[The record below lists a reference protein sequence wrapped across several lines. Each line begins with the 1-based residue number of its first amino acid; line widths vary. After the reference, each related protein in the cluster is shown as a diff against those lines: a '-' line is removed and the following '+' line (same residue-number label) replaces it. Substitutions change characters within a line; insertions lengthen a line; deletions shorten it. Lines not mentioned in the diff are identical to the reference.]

1 MVTHF
6 LKVALR
12 SIRKRGLL
20 SILNISGL
28 SIDIASFLVISLY
41 LFQETSY
48 EKGFEDN
55 DRIFRIEEHFL
66 SMGRLAWSTS
76 NLQYKLNEIP
86 EIELYTRVDERSGAK
101 ILYSNNQFKVDRF
114 LTVDS
119 IFLKVFDFEM
129 LQGSRITALN
139 GPGDAIISEAFAIK
153 VFGLQ
158 NAIGQSFQLVGGRDY
173 VVRAVAQNPILRS
186 HLDFDIAVYSES
198 STPYSDGSW
207 FGIGGYT
214 YVKAIREV
222 EAEDLN
228 DKLDALTKEH
238 VFPVVYQ
245 NSADMAFEDWL
256 EGENKIRFY
265 AKPIVDIHL
274 NSNLQFEIGPNGDRQ
289 VLITLAIIS
298 VFILVIAAINFMNL
312 ATARASQR
320 TKEIGVRKV
329 LGSRK
334 SSLICQFL
342 SESILTTLFA
352 ATIGAGI
359 SELVLSLTNNQFESE
374 ISLSLLNYPILLIF
388 VFLGV
393 ILLGVLAGLYPAFY
407 LSSVKM
413 IPLLKGMQIA
423 RVLNMNFAK
432 LMRNGLVVLQ
442 FTLSTTLIIAAI
454 FIYGQLKHLREM
466 DLGFAKD
473 QVFVIQ
479 NASALKDNRKA
490 FRNELLRLPMI
501 QEAGYSF
508 RLPADGS
515 SNVTS
520 TMLDKET
527 SFSFEGFQIDE
538 NFQKVMGIELL
549 EGKWFDTNSIYG
561 DSLVVLN
568 ESAVKAL
575 GLKDPIGKS
584 FDNYRVVIGVV
595 KDFNYGNLR
604 DEISPA
610 MFWKSTEHQNKLAI
624 LVSPGNNPI
633 QSITEVWSS
642 FTNEKLEIYPLDQ
655 NFANQLNTE
664 KQTADAVLIFTVLAI
679 IISSLGLIGLAAF
692 TADQRLQEFGI
703 RKALGATVADII
715 KLFSFD
721 FVKLI
726 ILAFII
732 SIPIAIWGVNAW
744 LQGFA
749 NRISLSAGA
758 FVLAGI
764 LAIGIAIITI
774 LFQSIKTGRLNPV
787 DTLRNE

>member
-1 MVTHF
+1 MITHF

-12 SIRKRGLL
+12 SLRKRGLL
-20 SILNISGL
+20 SILNIGGL
-28 SIDIASFLVISLY
+28 SIGIASFLVISLY

-48 EKGFEDN
+48 EKGFKDN
-55 DRIFRIEEHFL
+55 DKIFRLEEHFL

-86 EIELYTRVDERSGAK
+86 EIDLYTRVDKRSGAK
-101 ILYSNNQFKVDRF
+101 ISYNNNQFKVERF

-129 LQGSRITALN
+129 LEGSRNNVLN
-139 GPGDAIISEAFAIK
+139 GPGDAIISEAYALKI
-153 VFGLQ
+153 FGIE
-158 NAIGQSFQLVGGRDY
+158 NAIGESFELKGGRDY
-173 VVRAVAQNPILRS
+173 VVRAVVKTPKLRS

-198 STPYSDGSW
+198 KPPYADGTW

-214 YVKAIREV
+214 YVKAKQGIESI
-222 EAEDLN
+222 ELN
-228 DKLDALTKEH
+228 AKLDALTKQH
-238 VFPVVYQ
+238 VFPIVYQ
-245 NSADMAFEDWL
+245 NSADVAFEDWL
-256 EGENKIRFY
+256 EGDNKVRFY
-265 AKPIVDIHL
+265 AKPIADIHL
-274 NSNLQFEIGPNGDRQ
+274 NSNLQFEIGPNGDPQ
-289 VLITLAIIS
+289 TMTTLAIIS
-298 VFILVIAAINFMNL
+298 VFILVIGAINFMNL
-312 ATARASQR
+312 TTARASQR

-334 SSLICQFL
+334 SSLIYQFL
-342 SESILTTLFA
+342 FESILITLFA
-352 ATIGAGI
+352 AMIGAGI
-359 SELVLSLTNNQFESE
+359 SELVLNLINNRFGS
-374 ISLSLLNYPILLIF
+374 IIGLSLLNYPMLLIY

-393 ILLGVLAGLYPAFY
+393 FLLGVLAGLYPAFY

-413 IPLLKGMQIA
+413 IPLLKGMQLS

-432 LMRNGLVVLQ
+432 LLRNTLVIIQ

-454 FIYGQLKHLREM
+454 FIDGQLKHLREM
-466 DLGFAKD
+466 DLGFEKD
-473 QVFVIQ
+473 EIVVIQ
-479 NASALKDNRKA
+479 NANELRENRQS

-501 QEAGYSF
+501 EEAGYTF

-515 SNVTS
+515 SNLTS

-527 SFSFEGFQIDE
+527 AFSFEGFQVDE
-538 NFQKVMGIELL
+538 HFQKALGIQIL
-549 EGKWFDTNSIYG
+549 EGDWFDVNSPYG

-568 ESAVKAL
+568 ESAVRGL
-575 GLKDPIGKS
+575 GLVDPIGKS
-584 FDNYRVVIGVV
+584 FDGYRVIKGVV

-604 DEISPA
+604 EYIGPA
-610 MFWKSTEHQNKLAI
+610 MFWKSKEYQSKLAI
-624 LVSPGNNPI
+624 RVSPGHNPI

-642 FTNEKLEIYPLDQ
+642 FTNENIELYPLDQ

-664 KQTADAVLIFTVLAI
+664 KQTADVVFIFTVLAI

-703 RKALGATVADII
+703 RKVLGATVADII

-726 ILAFII
+726 ILAFVI
-732 SIPIAIWGVNAW
+732 SIPIAVWGVNAW

-749 NRISLSAGA
+749 ERISLSAGA
-758 FVLAGI
+758 FVLAGV

-774 LFQSIKTGRLNPV
+774 LFQSVKAGRLNPV

>member
-12 SIRKRGLL
+12 SLKKRGLL
-20 SILNISGL
+20 SILNIGGL
-28 SIDIASFLVISLY
+28 SIGIASFLVISLY

-48 EKGFEDN
+48 EKGFKDN
-55 DRIFRIEEHFL
+55 DKIFRLEEHFL

-76 NLQYKLNEIP
+76 NLQHKLNEIP
-86 EIELYTRVDERSGAK
+86 EIDLYTRVDEKNGTK
-101 ILYSNNQFKVDRF
+101 ILKDQDTYKVGRF
-114 LTVDS
+114 LRTDS
-119 IFLKVFDFEM
+119 SFLKIFDFEM
-129 LQGSRITALN
+129 LFGNRETALN
-139 GPGDAIISEAFAIK
+139 GPGDAVISEELALKIFGEANALGQTFK
-153 VFGLQ
+153 VKDDQ
-158 NAIGQSFQLVGGRDY
+158 EY
-173 VVRAVAQNPILRS
+173 VVRAITKTPKLKS
-186 HLDFDIAVYSES
+186 HLDFDIAVYYPSKEIYSE
-198 STPYSDGSW
+198 TNW
-207 FGIGGYT
+207 FTIGGYT
-214 YVKAIREV
+214 YVRTYQKMDAV
-222 EAEDLN
+222 ALDT
-228 DKLDALTKEH
+228 KLDALIEKH
-238 VFPVVYQ
+238 AFPIVYQ
-245 NSADMAFEDWL
+245 DKEDIAFEDWL
-256 EGENKIRFY
+256 QGDNKVRFY
-265 AKPIVDIHL
+265 AKPIADIHL
-274 NSNLQFEIGPNGDRQ
+274 NSNLRFELDTNGDRQ
-289 VLITLAIIS
+289 TMMILAIIGT
-298 VFILVIAAINFMNL
+298 FILIIAAINFMNL
-312 ATARASQR
+312 TTARASQR

-334 SSLICQFL
+334 SSLVYQFL
-342 SESILTTLFA
+342 SESILITLLA
-352 ATIGAGI
+352 AIIGAGL
-359 SELVLSLTNNQFESE
+359 SELFLYLINQELGAVIGVSILS
-374 ISLSLLNYPILLIF
+374 YPILMLY
-388 VFLGV
+388 VLVGVLVLGV
-393 ILLGVLAGLYPAFY
+393 ISGLYPAFY

-413 IPLLKGMQIA
+413 IPLLKGMQLS

-479 NASALKDNRKA
+479 NASTLKDNRKA

-538 NFQKVMGIELL
+538 NFQKAMGIELL

-642 FTNEKLEIYPLDQ
+642 FTNEKLELYPLDQ

-703 RKALGATVADII
+703 RKVLGATVADII

-732 SIPIAIWGVNAW
+732 SIPIAIWGVSAW

-749 NRISLSAGA
+749 DRISLSAGA

-764 LAIGIAIITI
+764 MAIGIAIITI

>member
-1 MVTHF
+1 
-6 LKVALR
+6 L
-12 SIRKRGLL
+12 I
-20 SILNISGL
+20 
-28 SIDIASFLVISLY
+28 
-41 LFQETSY
+41 
-48 EKGFEDN
+48 EK
-55 DRIFRIEEHFL
+55 H
-66 SMGRLAWSTS
+66 
-76 NLQYKLNEIP
+76 
-86 EIELYTRVDERSGAK
+86 
-101 ILYSNNQFKVDRF
+101 
-114 LTVDS
+114 
-119 IFLKVFDFEM
+119 
-129 LQGSRITALN
+129 
-139 GPGDAIISEAFAIK
+139 AF
-153 VFGLQ
+153 
-158 NAIGQSFQLVGGRDY
+158 
-173 VVRAVAQNPILRS
+173 PI
-186 HLDFDIAVYSES
+186 
-198 STPYSDGSW
+198 
-207 FGIGGYT
+207 
-214 YVKAIREV
+214 
-222 EAEDLN
+222 
-228 DKLDALTKEH
+228 
-238 VFPVVYQ
+238 VYQ
-245 NSADMAFEDWL
+245 DKEDIAFEDWL
-256 EGENKIRFY
+256 QGDNKVRFY
-265 AKPIVDIHL
+265 AKPIADIHL
-274 NSNLQFEIGPNGDRQ
+274 NSNLRFELDTNGDRQ
-289 VLITLAIIS
+289 TMMILAIIGT
-298 VFILVIAAINFMNL
+298 FILIIAAINFMNL
-312 ATARASQR
+312 TTARASQR

-334 SSLICQFL
+334 SSLVYQFL
-342 SESILTTLFA
+342 SESILITLLA
-352 ATIGAGI
+352 AIIGAGL
-359 SELVLSLTNNQFESE
+359 SELFLYLINQELGAVIGVSILS
-374 ISLSLLNYPILLIF
+374 YPILMLY
-388 VFLGV
+388 VLVGVLVLGV
-393 ILLGVLAGLYPAFY
+393 ISGLYPAFY

-413 IPLLKGMQIA
+413 IPLLKGMQLS

-479 NASALKDNRKA
+479 NASTLKDNRKA

-538 NFQKVMGIELL
+538 NFQKAMGIELL

-642 FTNEKLEIYPLDQ
+642 FTNEKLELYPLDQ

-703 RKALGATVADII
+703 RKVLGATVADII

-732 SIPIAIWGVNAW
+732 SIPIAIWGVSAW

-749 NRISLSAGA
+749 DRISLSAGA

-764 LAIGIAIITI
+764 MAIGIAIITI